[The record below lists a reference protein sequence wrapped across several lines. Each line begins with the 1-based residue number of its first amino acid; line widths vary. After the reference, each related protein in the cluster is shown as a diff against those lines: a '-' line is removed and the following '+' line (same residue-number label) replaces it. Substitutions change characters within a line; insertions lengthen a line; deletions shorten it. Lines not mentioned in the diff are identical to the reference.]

1 MPDLNFTQLAARLP
15 ANSIVSASG
24 DVTISL
30 RAAMGETTV
39 ALTDQKVGEALSKL
53 LEAASRAQD
62 DYNANPSN
70 AQDLRSYPAPSSG
83 APVRD
88 STGVWYSVFN
98 YSIAVRMNIDR
109 NFVDAIADP
118 QL

>member
-1 MPDLNFTQLAARLP
+1 MPDLTFTQLQSRLP

-30 RAAMGETTV
+30 RAVMGETTV
-39 ALTDQKVGEALSKL
+39 ALTDQKVAEALSKL
-53 LEAASRAQD
+53 LEAANRAQD

-88 STGVWYSVFN
+88 SSGIWYSVFN
-98 YSIAVRMNIDR
+98 YTLSVRMNINRD
-109 NFVDAIADP
+109 FVDAIADP
-118 QL
+118 AL